1 MRAAIRW
8 HETLIVSMIVSIVLV
23 LVTGCT
29 AVQTAPTGSRSSEP
43 VTVTFLV
50 AGGPAEQAAYQAVV
64 DRFHTVQSDI
74 QVEMSGVPRIADFMT
89 RLTTDFAAGA
99 PPDVFMLN
107 YRRMA
112 QFYNRGAIESL
123 DPYWQAGSTL
133 HPADFYP
140 EALDAFRNA
149 AGELICMPQN
159 VSSQVVYFNQELFD
173 QAGLPYPQADWTWE
187 EFRQT
192 ALALTL
198 PDEND
203 DGYPDQY
210 GLGLEPVLIR
220 AAAFI
225 WQNGGDLVDDPAN
238 PTRLT
243 LNEPAAREAI
253 QFVLDLAQKDGVV
266 PNYSAEAVASHPDR
280 FLASNIA
287 MYVDSRVFTPTLRET
302 VTFRWDVAPLPR
314 GQQVANVLHS
324 DAYCMASASTVK
336 EAAWTFIEFAL
347 GEEGQAI
354 AAKLGRTVPSMR
366 KVAESEA
373 FLDPT
378 QPPASAQVWL
388 DNMEQNM
395 RAMPKLENWNAIER
409 TAAIELEQA
418 YLGFQTLEGLL
429 AGIDATAEEGFVPI
443 K

>member
-1 MRAAIRW
+1 MRTATRW
-8 HETLIVSMIVSIVLV
+8 DDALIVSIVLV

-29 AVQTAPTGSRSSEP
+29 AVRPAATGAQPPEP

-50 AGGPAEQAAYQAVV
+50 SGGPAEQAAYQAVV
-64 DRFHTVQSDI
+64 DRFNALQSEI

-99 PPDVFMLN
+99 PPDLFMLN
-107 YRRMA
+107 YRRMT
-112 QFYNRGAIESL
+112 QFYNRGAIELL
-123 DPYWQAGSTL
+123 DPYLQAGSTL
-133 HPADFYP
+133 DPADFYP

-149 AGELICMPQN
+149 SGEVICMPQN
-159 VSSQVVYFNQELFD
+159 VSSQVVYFNQDLFD
-173 QAGLPYPQADWTWE
+173 QAGLPYPQAGWTWE

-225 WQNGGDLVDDPAN
+225 WQNGGELVDDPAN

-280 FLASNIA
+280 FLAGNIA
-287 MYVDSRVFTPTLRET
+287 MYVDSRVFTPTMRET

-314 GQQVANVLHS
+314 GKQVANVLHS

-336 EAAWTFIEFAL
+336 DAAWTFIEFAL

-366 KVAESEA
+366 KVAASEA

-429 AGIDATAEEGFVPI
+429 AGIDATAAEGFVPI